1 MKATTKT
8 VSKASNCRT
17 TFRVKKAQTVARRAC
32 IVPDKRMLGKF
43 VALRSFVD
51 NTVVAFGTDA
61 GTVIKRAQGKGVA
74 TPVVMFIP
82 PRKMVCMY

>member
-1 MKATTKT
+1 MKSATKT
-8 VSKASNCRT
+8 VSKTSGIRT

-43 VALRSFVD
+43 VALRSFID
-51 NTVVAFGTDA
+51 NTVVAFGVDA
-61 GTVIKRAQGKGVA
+61 GTVIKMAQGKGVA

-82 PRKMVCMY
+82 PKKMVCMY